1 MHLKF
6 ASLADSLHPLFERL
20 TVAEP
25 HTGSQPL
32 PLGVPNCGVY
42 LFSEGDRHLYVGR
55 TDRLRARHREHWAG
69 NPNDAPFA
77 FKLARYATN
86 NLGKG
91 GGLTRKKLCQNAEFL
106 AAFRSA
112 QERIARMQFRWVEER
127 EANRQCLLEI
137 YATVVLDAEYNDFGN
152 H

>member
-1 MHLKF
+1 MHPKF
-6 ASLADSLHPLFERL
+6 ASLADSLHPSFERM
-20 TVAEP
+20 TACEP
-25 HTGSQPL
+25 HTGSQRL

-69 NPNDAPFA
+69 KLNDAPFA

-86 NLGKG
+86 NIGKV
-91 GGLTRKKLCQNAEFL
+91 GGLTREKLYQDADFL
-106 AAFRSA
+106 AAFRNA
-112 QERIARMQFRWVEER
+112 RERIARMQFRWVEER
-127 EANRQCLLEI
+127 DANRQCLLEI
-137 YATVVLDAEYNDFGN
+137 YTTVVLDAEYNDFAN